1 MIFGIV
7 LPGALAVA
15 GVCAIAIAMM
25 RKRGEKLFEKYNSFT
40 QSAINEHF
48 QLRDHPV
55 KAEYRVLHPAKA
67 MKLIKI
73 AVESKTSEELERVNT
88 LDATIFGFMKMF
100 TLLIRPSYSY
110 NLPVFSVDIIFV
122 GKKRVFI
129 VELIDPAAIQ
139 DENKDFYYNEMRKH
153 TKDLEKFEASG
164 TNSEWAKAYLADFSI
179 HIKADEGDDD
189 VLFQIY
195 QSYLANYLKMASA
208 APKLKDEEAAL
219 LKKGLENYVS
229 DLIGKGGPAVD
240 VFKKLLGP
248 EKQTEYVR
256 SILFGLE

>member
-7 LPGALAVA
+7 LPGAIAAA
-15 GVCAIAIAMM
+15 GLCAIAMAMM
-25 RKRGEKLFEKYNSFT
+25 RKKGEKLFVEYDSFT
-40 QSAINEHF
+40 KSAINETF
-48 QLRDHPV
+48 QLKDHPV
-55 KAEYRVLHPAKA
+55 KEEYRVLHPAKA

-73 AVESKTSEELERVNT
+73 AVESKTSEKLERVNT

-110 NLPVFSVDIIFV
+110 NLPVLSVDIIFV

-129 VELIDPAAIQ
+129 IELIDPAGIE

-153 TKDLEKFEASG
+153 TETIEGFEASG
-164 TNSEWAKAYLADFSI
+164 TNSEWAQEYITDFSI

-189 VLFQIY
+189 VLFGIY
-195 QSYLANYLKMASA
+195 QSYLTNYLKMAAA
-208 APKLKDEEAAL
+208 APKLEDEEATL
-219 LKKGLENYVS
+219 LKQGLENYVG

-248 EKQTEYVR
+248 DKQTEYVR